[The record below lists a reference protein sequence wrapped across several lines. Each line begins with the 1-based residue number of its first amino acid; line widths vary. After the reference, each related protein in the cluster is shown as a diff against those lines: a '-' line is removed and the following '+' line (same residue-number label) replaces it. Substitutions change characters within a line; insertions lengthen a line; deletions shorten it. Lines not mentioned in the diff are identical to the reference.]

1 MASRRG
7 ANEGSVYQR
16 GDGRWVGVLHVG
28 YAAGKRERKSYYAA
42 TRQEVASK
50 LAAAIRDRQLGKRPV
65 PERETLADFL
75 NRWLEDVARRTVRP
89 STLRG
94 YEVTLRLHI
103 IPEIGHLKLARLS
116 ADDLD
121 GLYSALLAKGLSP
134 KYVRLV
140 HAIVHR
146 ALAHALKRGALAVNV
161 ASTVSAPSAPR
172 REFRTLSPEEAAR
185 LLSVARPDRFHA
197 LYVLALTC
205 GLRQAELL
213 GLRWADVDLDGAAL
227 HVRQQVYRLQ
237 GAWVFSE
244 PKTAAGRRTI
254 SLSGRAVEALRER
267 RLAQNAERLRA
278 TTWADLDLIFANR
291 RGRPTERANLQRQS
305 FWPLLERAG
314 LPRVRFHDLRHACA
328 SMLLAQNVNPKIVQE
343 MLGHSSIAVTMDT
356 YSHIMPSLQADAAEK
371 MDRLLAASS

>member
-1 MASRRG
+1 MAKRG
-7 ANEGSVYQR
+7 KGEGSIYRRKV
-16 GDGRWVGVLHVG
+16 DGRWCGSITLG
-28 YAAGKRERKSYYAA
+28 YADGRRIRRAFYGA
-42 TRQEVASK
+42 TRPEVVSK
-50 LAAAIRDRQLGKRPV
+50 LAEATRNYQMGKRPA
-65 PERETLADFL
+65 PEREKVGEFL
-75 NRWLEDVARRTVRP
+75 NRWLEDVARRSVRP

-94 YEVTLRLHI
+94 YQVGLRLHI
-103 IPEIGHLKLARLS
+103 IPGIGHLKLARLR

-121 GLYSALLAKGLSP
+121 GLYSRLLEKGLSP

-140 HAIVHR
+140 HAIIHR
-146 ALAHALKRGALAVNV
+146 GLVHALKRGAVAVNV

-172 REFRTLSPEEAAR
+172 KEFRTLSTEEAGR
-185 LLSVARPDRFHA
+185 LLAEARSDRFHA

-213 GLRWADVDLDGAAL
+213 GLRWADVDLDGAVL

-237 GAWVFSE
+237 GDWVFSE

-267 RLAQNAERLRA
+267 RRAQNAERLRSQD
-278 TTWADLDLIFANR
+278 WEHLDLVFANR

-305 FWPLLERAG
+305 FWPLLKRAD

-328 SMLLAQNVNPKIVQE
+328 SILLAQNVNPKVVQE
-343 MLGHSSIAVTMDT
+343 MLGHSSIAVTMDV
-356 YSHIMPSLQADAAEK
+356 YSHAMPSLQAEAADK
-371 MDRLLAASS
+371 MDRLFAASS

>member
-1 MASRRG
+1 MARRG
-7 ANEGSVYQR
+7 VQEGSVYR
-16 GDGRWVGVLHVG
+16 RADGRWVGVLHVG
-28 YAAGKRERKSYYAA
+28 YSGGKRQRKSFYGA
-42 TRQEVASK
+42 TRQEVASR
-50 LAAAIRDRQLGKRPV
+50 LAGAVRDRQLGRLPA
-65 PERETLADFL
+65 PERERVGDFL
-75 NRWLEDVARRTVRP
+75 SRWLEDTARHSVRA
-89 STLRG
+89 TTYRG
-94 YEVTLRLHI
+94 YEVVLRLHI
-103 IPEIGHLKLARLS
+103 VPEIGHLKLARLT

-121 GLYSALLAKGLSP
+121 GLYSRLLDKGLSP

-140 HAIVHR
+140 HAILHR

-172 REFRTLSPEEAAR
+172 KEFRTLSAEEAGR
-185 LLSVARPDRFHA
+185 LLAEARSDRLYA

-213 GLRWADVDLDGAAL
+213 GLRWADVDLDGAVL

-267 RLAQNAERLRA
+267 RRGQNAERLRA
-278 TTWADLDLIFANR
+278 QDWEDLDLVFANR

-356 YSHIMPSLQADAAEK
+356 YSHAMPSLQADAVAK
-371 MDRLLAASS
+371 MDRLFAASS